1 METRR
6 QENKMTSR
14 KVKEGRNPLLN
25 LPPKRG
31 EKQRGDFALS
41 TCQLF
46 NLSTKGMK
54 N

>member
-1 METRR
+1 
-6 QENKMTSR
+6 MTSE
-14 KVKEGRNPLLN
+14 KGENPLLN

-46 NLSTKGMK
+46 NLSTKRERGK
-54 N
+54 NDRDE